1 LSKFHGILSKFHGV
15 LSKFHG
21 VLSKFRGVLS
31 KFQSVLSKFR
41 GVLFNSE
48 PIQINSA
55 QRCRRVCAAALVY
68 QAYLCYAGTVSFSL
82 MFAGSPAIAVPALR
96 AVAAAGYDIAAVLT
110 NPDSAKGRSGVA
122 APTPVA
128 RCAEGLSLPVIRSA
142 RVDGEVTDKARL
154 LSPSLLVTFA
164 YGAIFPAEFLA
175 LFPAGGINCHP
186 SLLPKYR
193 GAAPIQEAILRRDTV
208 TGISIQ
214 YLAERM
220 DEGDVIL
227 REEIPL
233 GGRETAE
240 SLGAL
245 AAERGAA
252 LLVKAISLV
261 EQGAATRVR
270 QSGAASY
277 CGKIGKKEGW
287 IDWSR
292 SASEIDAQIRAFT
305 PWPLCRTHA
314 SGKEL
319 LVLEARAAET
329 GLKNVPAAN
338 IPGAVIGVD
347 KKEGILVQT
356 GAGVLAVT
364 RLQWQSKKALDFRDF
379 LNGAKEF
386 IGAILK

>member
-1 LSKFHGILSKFHGV
+1 
-15 LSKFHG
+15 
-21 VLSKFRGVLS
+21 
-31 KFQSVLSKFR
+31 
-41 GVLFNSE
+41 
-48 PIQINSA
+48 
-55 QRCRRVCAAALVY
+55 VY
-68 QAYLCYAGTVSFSL
+68 QVYLCYAGAVSFSL
-82 MFAGSPAIAVPALR
+82 VFAGSPAIAVPALR
-96 AVAAAGYDIAAVLT
+96 AVVEAGFAVAAVLT
-110 NPDSAKGRSGVA
+110 NPDSAKGRSGVVV
-122 APTPVA
+122 PTPVA
-128 RCAEGLSLPVIRSA
+128 RCAEGLSLPVIRRA
-142 RVDGEVTDKARL
+142 RIDGEVADRVRL

-208 TGISIQ
+208 TGISVQ

-233 GGRETAE
+233 DGRETAE
-240 SLGAL
+240 SLGVL

-252 LLVKAISLV
+252 LLVKAISLI
-261 EQGAATRVR
+261 ERGAATRIR
-270 QSGAASY
+270 QSGAVSY
-277 CGKIGKKEGW
+277 CGKIGKEAGW

-292 SASEIDAQIRAFT
+292 SAVEIDAQIRAFT

-314 SGKEL
+314 SEKEL

-329 GLKNVPAAN
+329 VHPNLLAAHS
-338 IPGAVIGVD
+338 PGTVIGVD
-347 KKEGILVQT
+347 KKEGILVRT
-356 GAGVLAVT
+356 GAGVLMVT

-386 IGAILK
+386 IGTILK